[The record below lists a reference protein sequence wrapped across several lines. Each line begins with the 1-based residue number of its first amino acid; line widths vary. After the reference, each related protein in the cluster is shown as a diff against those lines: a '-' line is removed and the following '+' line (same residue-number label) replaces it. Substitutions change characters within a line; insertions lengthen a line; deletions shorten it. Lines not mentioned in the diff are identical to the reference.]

1 MNIYGDAESEDMRK
15 VNGKIVELVPASIPL
30 RIMWEIAFKLPSK
43 NHFVDGNVVVVKG
56 SDVYG
61 RLAESKES
69 GTFSGRSQLRL
80 ELTGIVVNGK
90 QCRWLQENTN

>member
-1 MNIYGDAESEDMRK
+1 
-15 VNGKIVELVPASIPL
+15 
-30 RIMWEIAFKLPSK
+30 MWEIAFKLPSK